1 MYRISKGKFLTGALI
16 SCFLL
21 GSIIDFKPA
30 LAEEILGPW
39 CLKLDPNNRIYN
51 QIITIKATDF
61 GTYEAHIEML
71 FGIPQNFDLIKDSED
86 NFEVSGGLNKE
97 GYRLLPNGNLEFHN
111 IYQPVGV
118 GIKIPEGQDQQ
129 DCFN

>member
-16 SCFLL
+16 SCFFLISAL
-21 GSIIDFKPA
+21 GINPA
-30 LAEEILGPW
+30 LTEEVLGPW
-39 CLKLDPNNRIYN
+39 CFKLDPNNRIYN

-71 FGIPQNFDLIKDSED
+71 FVYPQTFDLNKTSED
-86 NFEVSGGLNKE
+86 VFEVSGGLNKE
-97 GYRLLPNGNLEFHN
+97 GYRLVSDGNLEFYN
-111 IYQPVGV
+111 MFETVGV
-118 GIKIPEGQDQQ
+118 AIRIPEGQDAK

>member
-1 MYRISKGKFLTGALI
+1 MFRNFLTAVSVILMLTV
-16 SCFLL
+16 F
-21 GSIIDFKPA
+21 GSSPA
-30 LAEEILGPW
+30 SSEEILGPW
-39 CLKLDPNNRIYN
+39 CFKPDPNNRIYN

-71 FGIPQNFDLIKDSED
+71 FGFPQNFDLIKDSED

-97 GYRLLPNGNLEFHN
+97 SYRLLPNGNLEFHN

-118 GIKIPEGQDQQ
+118 AIKIPEGQDQQ